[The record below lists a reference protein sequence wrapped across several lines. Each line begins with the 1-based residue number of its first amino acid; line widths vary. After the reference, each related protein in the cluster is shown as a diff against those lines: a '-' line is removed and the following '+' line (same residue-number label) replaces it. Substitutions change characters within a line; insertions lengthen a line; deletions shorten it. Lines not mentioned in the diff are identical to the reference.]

1 MLKLNHLAHFDMK
14 KIAFLMVFLPC
25 LVIAQVGMQQHV
37 VIDST
42 FGTPNP
48 QRVAVGDIDG
58 DTYPDI
64 LVGGAGKLAWHKN
77 NDGFGNFSGTKT
89 VEPNLFSF
97 NSVAIADMDNDT
109 FPDVVYSTWSGNQAS
124 VYWQKNLDGFGTFGP
139 ATQINTNTNYLMKLE
154 VMDFDNDGDNDI
166 VLNSFTNIILL
177 RNNGTGTFTTTNLFG
192 GNTSFHV
199 TDVNGDNLMDVI
211 YVAGYDLLAYK
222 QNANGTFTLLEI
234 MDSFAQTTRIYSG
247 DVDGDGDID
256 IFTLFENGGGQ
267 RRVKWYQNTN
277 SLGVFAANQVLIT
290 LPNLPVTNSND
301 DKKLQL
307 VDFDGDGK
315 KDILISESQ
324 NHKIAWYKNLTNTT
338 FGNEQIISTNSLN
351 VREVVADDMN
361 GDNTF
366 DIVSVSYDDGSVAW
380 YQNIS
385 GIGTFSPAKMVS
397 YYAHFVNHI
406 DVGDINGDGTPDILS
421 TSHADRKV
429 AWYNNTNGLGD
440 FSQPQQL
447 ISNTTNGTRNAYL
460 RDMDGDGDL
469 DALYTYFLDEN
480 VDVFNIRWRANNGNG
495 VFTTETTIFSGA
507 VDLFRIVP
515 CDIDND
521 NDIDI
526 VTVLNTTTLLLLKNN
541 GNGTFAPQQVFTFPV
556 GNLGYIIVEDVDGDG
571 DLDVISSGSNKFAWY
586 ENTNGQG
593 DLSVEHLIPLTN
605 QSSRILNT
613 ADLDG
618 DGDKDILFINR
629 GPNRIGWFEN
639 TDGNGT
645 FGPEIILATVTKPN
659 SILAFD
665 IDNDGDLD
673 IVCDAEQG
681 IRLRWL
687 ENNGDTTFTNT
698 YEITNIIGRVN
709 RMITHDMDADG
720 DLDLVTCSSDDDKV
734 AWFEN
739 LGVFRNVIQGTVRVD
754 LNANGCTTAD
764 ESVQNVLVTTS
775 DGSHTFSTFTNENGE
790 YTLYADEG
798 TYTTSITTPLVNYAS
813 NPLEQTIT
821 FTAQNQTEIIDFCLE
836 PSTLFDD
843 VEVSMVPLNDAR
855 PGFEANYRLHIKN
868 NGTNPI
874 SSEMVFTYNAVKFS
888 FLNASSPTSS
898 QTTNSLHFT
907 VDNLLAFETNII
919 DVSFEVATL
928 PTTTLGETVTFTA
941 TVVDNIEDTTP
952 ENNTITFNQI
962 IVGAYDP
969 NDIRVLEGPQIAIE
983 DADDYLHYIIRFQ
996 NTGNYFAQ
1004 NVKITNILDDQLD
1017 WTTFQPE
1024 SSSHDNRIEIVDGS
1038 NVNFIFNAIYLPGIT
1053 QDEAASQGFISYK
1066 IKPKADVV
1074 IGDIISNDAAIY
1086 FDFNPPIFTNTVTT
1100 EIVEFVL
1107 SQPSYVV
1114 NELTLYPNPTQNRF
1128 TISSTEPMEKVEVY
1142 NQLGQLVLS
1151 QNATNT
1157 IDISGLGKGVY
1168 MVRLFDTQN
1177 QFTVKKIIKE

>member
-1 MLKLNHLAHFDMK
+1 
-14 KIAFLMVFLPC
+14 MVFLPC
-25 LVIAQVGMQQHV
+25 LVIAQVGMQQRV

-58 DTYPDI
+58 DSYPDI

-97 NSVAIADMDNDT
+97 NSVAIADMDNDS
-109 FPDVVYSTWSGNQAS
+109 FPDVVYSTWSSNQAKVS
-124 VYWQKNLDGFGTFGP
+124 WQKNLDGLGTFGP
-139 ATQINTNTNYLMKLE
+139 AIQINTNTNFLMKVE
-154 VMDFDNDGDNDI
+154 VMDFDNDSDNDI
-166 VLNSFTNIILL
+166 VLNSFSNIILL
-177 RNNGTGTFTTTNLFG
+177 RNNGTGTFTTSNLFG
-192 GNTSFHV
+192 ACNGFHI

-211 YVAGYDLLAYK
+211 YVTTYDLFAYK
-222 QNANGTFTLLEI
+222 QNANGTFSLLEN

-247 DVDGDGDID
+247 DVDGDGDTD
-256 IFTLFENGGGQ
+256 ILTIFENGGSQ

-277 SLGVFAANQVLIT
+277 GLGVFAANQVLVN
-290 LPNLPVTNSND
+290 LPNLSVTSNID
-301 DKKLQL
+301 TKMLQL
-307 VDFDGDGK
+307 TDLDGDGR
-315 KDILISESQ
+315 KDILFSES
-324 NHKIAWYKNLTNTT
+324 NTNKIAWYKNLTNTT
-338 FGNEQIISTNSLN
+338 FGTEQVMTTNSLN
-351 VREVVADDMN
+351 VREIVGEDMN
-361 GDNTF
+361 GDNTK
-366 DIVSVSYDDGSVAW
+366 DIVSVSYNDGNVAW

-421 TSHADRKV
+421 TSHGDRKV

-447 ISNTTNGTRNAYL
+447 ISNTVNGTRNAYL

-469 DALYTYFLDEN
+469 DALYTYYLDEN
-480 VDVFNIRWRANNGNG
+480 VDVFNIRWRANNGSG

-521 NDIDI
+521 NDTDI
-526 VTVLNTTTLLLLKNN
+526 VAVLNTTTLLLLKNN
-541 GNGTFAPQQVFTFPV
+541 GNGTFAPQQLFTFPV
-556 GNLGYIIVEDVDGDG
+556 GNLGYIVVEDVDGDG
-571 DLDVISSGSNKFAWY
+571 DLDVISSGTNKFAWY

-593 DLSVEHLIPLTN
+593 DLSVERLIPLTN
-605 QSSRILNT
+605 QSSRVLNT
-613 ADLDG
+613 VDLDG

-629 GPNRIGWFEN
+629 TPNRIGWFEN

-645 FGPEIILATVTKPN
+645 FGPEIILATVTKPL

-665 IDNDGDLD
+665 IDNDGDQD

-681 IRLRWL
+681 IRLRWF
-687 ENNGDTTFTNT
+687 ENNGDTTFTNS
-698 YEITNIIGRVN
+698 YEITSIIGRVN
-709 RMITHDMDADG
+709 RMITYDMDADG
-720 DLDLVTCSSDDDKV
+720 DLDLVTSSYDDDKV

-739 LGVFRNVIQGTVRVD
+739 LGIFRNIIQGTVRVD
-754 LNANGCTTAD
+754 LDANGCSEAD
-764 ESVQNVLVTTS
+764 SGVQNVLVTTS
-775 DGSHTFSTFTNENGE
+775 DGTHTFSSFTNENGQ
-790 YTLYADEG
+790 YTLYAGEG
-798 TYTTSITTPLVNYAS
+798 TYTTSITTPLSNYPS
-813 NPLEQTIT
+813 NPGEQTTT
-821 FTAQNQTEIIDFCLE
+821 FTSQNQTETIDFCLE

-855 PGFEANYRLHIKN
+855 PGFEANYRIHVKN

-874 SSEMVFTYNAVKFS
+874 NSELVFTYNAAKFS
-888 FLNASSPTSS
+888 FLNASSSTSS

-907 VDNLLAFETNII
+907 ITNLLAFETKII
-919 DVSFEVATL
+919 DVAFQVATL

-941 TVVDNIEDTTP
+941 AAVENINDITP

-962 IVGAYDP
+962 LVGAYDP

-1004 NVKITNILDDQLD
+1004 NVKITNELDDKLD

-1024 SSSHDNRIEIVDGS
+1024 SSSHDNRIEIIDGS
-1038 NVNFIFNAIYLPGIT
+1038 TVNFIFNAIYLPAIT

-1066 IKPKADVV
+1066 IKPKTDVV
-1074 IGDIISNDAAIY
+1074 IGDIFSNDAAIY

-1100 EIVEFVL
+1100 EVVEFVL
-1107 SQPSYVV
+1107 SQPSFMMK
-1114 NELTLYPNPTQNRF
+1114 ELTLYPNPTQNRF
-1128 TISSTEPMEKVEVY
+1128 TVSSTEPMEKVEVY

-1151 QNATNT
+1151 QKATNT

-1168 MVRLFDTQN
+1168 MVRLYDQ
-1177 QFTVKKIIKE
+1177 QKQVIVKKIIKE